1 LVVRFLALSRI
12 NLTSNA
18 ARAAARHKARSK
30 AARRPQGPPAARS
43 GGLAQTCCRRAA
55 RTLVKASPAVVGHT
69 APWRVRAPLPLVVRF
84 LALSR
89 INLTS
94 NAARAAAREAPA
106 VENGA
111 AT

>member
-1 LVVRFLALSRI
+1 
-12 NLTSNA
+12 
-18 ARAAARHKARSK
+18 
-30 AARRPQGPPAARS
+30 
-43 GGLAQTCCRRAA
+43 
-55 RTLVKASPAVVGHT
+55 
-69 APWRVRAPLPLVVRF
+69 LVVRF